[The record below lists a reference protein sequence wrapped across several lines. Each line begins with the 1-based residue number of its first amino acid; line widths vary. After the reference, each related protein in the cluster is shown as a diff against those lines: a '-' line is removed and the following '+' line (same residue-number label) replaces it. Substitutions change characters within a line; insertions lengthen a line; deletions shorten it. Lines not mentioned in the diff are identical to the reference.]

1 MEADMT
7 TLDETA
13 GLFVGCY
20 PLGRLL
26 GRGGMAD
33 VYASVDPRSGDR
45 VAVKVFRGAGIGGAD
60 RRSAEVRTLTDLRHP
75 NLVELLDAG
84 TQDGYEYLVMALVE
98 GPTLGQACRQRLSLM
113 RTAQVGAAVADALA
127 YVHAGDVVHRDVKP
141 DNVLLGPGPRVRLAD
156 FGIARMVS
164 ATRITQSGLLV
175 GTAAYLA
182 PEQVTGDEVAAP
194 ADVYA
199 LGLVLLE
206 CLTGRQEYPGTA
218 FESAFARLYRR
229 PQLPPELPA
238 GWAAL
243 LDAMTAN
250 DPEARPSAVSA
261 AGALHQLSAAPETG
275 TAALVQAMGAPLT
288 VPFAP
293 AAAAPT
299 APAAVAIATP
309 ARTRPAAGDEGGSAG
324 RRRLRRLLPL
334 AAASLVVLTPAG
346 IASERVL
353 RSVGSTARPAPST
366 HSPAVAGPTVPPVTP
381 SAPTQTVDALQ
392 PGQDAIQWRRADSS
406 QPPALAAVGSG
417 DGTSSATA
425 LGGGPVSPPS
435 ATSTPV
441 AGNPPQVAG
450 GGTGGGA
457 RSPSTTATSSASPL
471 PSPAAGS
478 AGTGPGGGSA
488 VSPSIAPSPRGPSPS
503 SSAPAATPSPTVPS
517 PSPQRTSSSSP
528 GLGTATAV
536 PTPSVSTGA
545 VTASGPSE
553 RAQQLGN

>member
-1 MEADMT
+1 MT

-45 VAVKVFRGAGIGGAD
+45 VAVKVFRGVGIGGAD

-98 GPTLGQACRQRLSLM
+98 GPTLGRACRQPLSLT

-218 FESAFARLYRR
+218 FESAFARLCRR

-275 TAALVQAMGAPLT
+275 TAALMQAMGAPLT

-299 APAAVAIATP
+299 VPAVAVAAPA
-309 ARTRPAAGDEGGSAG
+309 RSRPAAHDEGGSAG

-346 IASERVL
+346 IAGERVL
-353 RSVGSTARPAPST
+353 RSVDATARPAPST
-366 HSPAVAGPTVPPVTP
+366 RSPAAAGPMVPPVTP
-381 SAPTQTVDALQ
+381 LAPAQTVDALQ
-392 PGQDAIQWRRADSS
+392 GGQDAIQWRRDGSS
-406 QPPALAAVGSG
+406 PSPALAAVGSG
-417 DGTSSATA
+417 DPASSATA

-441 AGNPPQVAG
+441 AGPPQVAG
-450 GGTGGGA
+450 AGTGTGGGA
-457 RSPSTTATSSASPL
+457 RSPSSTATSSASPL

-478 AGTGPGGGSA
+478 ARTGPGGGSA
-488 VSPSIAPSPRGPSPS
+488 VSPSIAPSPLGPSPS

-517 PSPQRTSSSSP
+517 PSPHQTSSHFP
-528 GLGTATAV
+528 GLGRATAV
-536 PTPSVSTGA
+536 PSPSVSASA
-545 VTASGPSE
+545 VTASGPSK